1 LFLPG
6 VKRVRPIFR
15 LLRQLDATCGS
26 HIQQQSRTFMARCS
40 ITLIAV
46 LFSAALACAQ
56 QAPDSGPLFSS
67 DLIAWSS
74 MQEPQQ
80 PEQQPAHQQPAPDPN
95 PETKPPQN
103 PTPAQPSSPPPQHA
117 KNPADNQAPT
127 AQTFTGTISKD
138 TDNYVLKV
146 SETSSYKLDNQQQV
160 QEYDG
165 QRVRVTG
172 TLDSSINLIHVD
184 RIEPIS

>member
-1 LFLPG
+1 
-6 VKRVRPIFR
+6 
-15 LLRQLDATCGS
+15 
-26 HIQQQSRTFMARCS
+26 MARCS

-46 LFSAALACAQ
+46 LFSAPLACAQ

-103 PTPAQPSSPPPQHA
+103 PTPAQPSSPSSQHA

-146 SETSSYKLDNQQQV
+146 SETASYKLDNQQQV

-172 TLDSSINLIHVD
+172 TLDSSVNLIHVD